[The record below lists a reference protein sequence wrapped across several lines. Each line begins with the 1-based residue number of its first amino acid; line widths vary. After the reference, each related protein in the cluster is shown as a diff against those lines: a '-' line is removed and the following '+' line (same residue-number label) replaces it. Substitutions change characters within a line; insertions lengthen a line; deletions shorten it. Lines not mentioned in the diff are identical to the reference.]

1 MKEKPIESLTD
12 EELIRMIQG
21 KEEERHQALRHFFL
35 DQSLERM
42 VFAKIQERGGS
53 RQDAQDAYQDAFKV
67 FQRHIRNN
75 TFEGRSTL
83 RSYFVGI
90 ALRLW
95 MDKNKHSWHNRVNLT
110 DEALQLEEQSPDNPL
125 DTVIDADRKK
135 LVRQLLEN
143 MGERCKQILWLRAN
157 SHSMEEIAESIGLT
171 NADMAKKEAY
181 RCNNR
186 LKEMIL
192 GKPDLVHLIKSM
204 IHE

>member
-1 MKEKPIESLTD
+1 MKEKPIESFSD
-12 EELIRMIQG
+12 EEMIRMIQG
-21 KEEERHQALRHFFL
+21 KEEERHQALRSFFL
-35 DQSLERM
+35 DQRLERM

-53 RQDAQDAYQDAFKV
+53 KQDAQDAYQDAFKI
-67 FQRHIRNN
+67 FQRNVRNSA
-75 TFEGRSTL
+75 FEGRSSL

-95 MDKNKHSWHNRVNLT
+95 MDRNKQSWNSRVNLT
-110 DEALQLEEQSPDNPL
+110 DEQMRMEEQSEDNPL
-125 DTVIDADRKK
+125 DAVIDLDRKN

-143 MGERCKQILWLRAN
+143 IGERCKKILWLRAN
-157 SHSMEEIAESIGLT
+157 SHSMEEIAQEIGLS

-192 GKPDLVHLIKSM
+192 GKPELVHLIKSM